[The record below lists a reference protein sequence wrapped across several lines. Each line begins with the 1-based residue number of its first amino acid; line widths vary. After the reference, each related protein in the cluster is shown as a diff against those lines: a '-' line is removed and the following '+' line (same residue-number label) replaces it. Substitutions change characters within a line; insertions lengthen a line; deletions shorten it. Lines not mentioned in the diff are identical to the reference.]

1 TGGVNIYLML
11 DASSSM
17 GDMSLEEDY
26 NYVTKGTSS
35 CSGVSTTRIIKKFSE
50 YSTSSS
56 GRVRIY
62 FKAETGGAYKLT
74 AGNGTNS
81 SSRFQYVGLGNGDY
95 DVTDVS
101 GNGYT
106 QAYGYYRFQETLEEI
121 ISNTR
126 TIKEFSEYSTSSSGR
141 VRIYFKA
148 ETGGAYKLTA
158 GNGTN
163 SSSRFQYVGL
173 GNGDYDVTD
182 VSGNGYTQ
190 AYGYYRFQKNHV
202 ESEKCIKVGN
212 GINTCPNTTSGWN
225 TTYGNKS
232 INANGLKVG
241 NYYYAKPNER

>member
-1 TGGVNIYLML
+1 MLLQQAHRRAVMKISTPMKNKWMQFKVSALSASVTALIVSGIPTQISASDIDIYQAGGTGGVNIYLML

-35 CSGVSTTRIIKKFSE
+35 CSGVSTTRIIKK
-50 YSTSSS
+50 
-56 GRVRIY
+56 
-62 FKAETGGAYKLT
+62 
-74 AGNGTNS
+74 
-81 SSRFQYVGLGNGDY
+81 
-95 DVTDVS
+95 
-101 GNGYT
+101 
-106 QAYGYYRFQETLEEI
+106 
-121 ISNTR
+121 
-126 TIKEFSEYSTSSSGR
+126 FSEYSTSSSGR

-241 NYYYAKPNER
+241 NYYY